1 MPTSPAAEQLDTV
14 PGTYQYVQE
23 MVELV
28 RHDRDMPT
36 EAALRMVAALAEAEV
51 RNAWPALADPVL
63 IMVNLSNAG
72 RFDGDDPVGPAARGR
87 RALAPTQRPAA
98 HDAQPQR

>member
-14 PGTYQYVQE
+14 PGTYQYAQE

-36 EAALRMVAALAEAEV
+36 EAALRMVAA
-51 RNAWPALADPVL
+51 
-63 IMVNLSNAG
+63 
-72 RFDGDDPVGPAARGR
+72 
-87 RALAPTQRPAA
+87 
-98 HDAQPQR
+98 